1 MQAQVLPLSAQVQ
14 ERAQV
19 PQVEVQALA
28 QPAQVQEP
36 AAVQV
41 EVQVQEVAPQVEV
54 QAQVPYC
61 LPLTHR
67 PPPQLP

>member
-14 ERAQV
+14 EREQV

-41 EVQVQEVAPQVEV
+41 EMQVQEVAPRVEV
-54 QAQVPYC
+54 QAQVLYC

-67 PPPQLP
+67 PPLQLP